1 VTPDIVLSL
10 GRDAAMV
17 MLLVA
22 GPLLG
27 IGLVAGLVISIV
39 QAVTQVQEPS
49 LAFLPK
55 LAAVLVTLA
64 LGGSWML
71 GKLVTYTVSLL
82 ANLNAYGP

>member
-27 IGLVAGLVISIV
+27 IGLLAGVVISIV

-55 LAAVLVTLA
+55 LAAVIVALA
-64 LGGSWML
+64 LGGNWML
-71 GKLVTYTVSLL
+71 GKLVSYTVSLL
-82 ANLNAYGP
+82 ANLNAYAP